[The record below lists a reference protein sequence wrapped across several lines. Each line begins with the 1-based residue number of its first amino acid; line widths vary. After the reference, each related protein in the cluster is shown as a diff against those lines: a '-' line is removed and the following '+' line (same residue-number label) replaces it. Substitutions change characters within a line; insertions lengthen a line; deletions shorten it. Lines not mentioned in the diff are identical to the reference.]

1 MILGPFLFN
10 IFLTDLSFI
19 KTILDIGSYA
29 DVNTLYVSAENIV
42 EVLDSLEQAANT
54 LFKSFK
60 SNLFKGNTDNFHL
73 Q

>member
-1 MILGPFLFN
+1 MILGSFLFN
-10 IFLTDLSFI
+10 IFLIDLFFI

-42 EVLDSLEQAANT
+42 QVLDSLEQASNT

-60 SNLFKGNTDNFHL
+60 NNIFKGNNNNFHL

>member
-1 MILGPFLFN
+1 MILGSFLFN
-10 IFLTDLSFI
+10 IFLIDLFFI

-29 DVNTLYVSAENIV
+29 DVNKLYVSSENIV
-42 EVLDSLEQAANT
+42 EVLDSSEQAANT

-60 SNLFKGNTDNFHL
+60 NNIFKGNNNNFHL

>member
-1 MILGPFLFN
+1 MILGSFLFN
-10 IFLTDLSFI
+10 IFLTDLFFI

-42 EVLDSLEQAANT
+42 EVLDSLEQASNT
-54 LFKSFK
+54 LFKSLK
-60 SNLFKGNTDNFHL
+60 NNIFKGNNNNFHL

>member
-1 MILGPFLFN
+1 MILGSFLFN
-10 IFLTDLSFI
+10 IFLIDLFFI

-29 DVNTLYVSAENIV
+29 DVNTLYVNAENIV
-42 EVLDSLEQAANT
+42 EVLDSLEQASNT

-60 SNLFKGNTDNFHL
+60 NNIFKGNNNNFHL

>member
-1 MILGPFLFN
+1 MILGSFLFN
-10 IFLTDLSFI
+10 IFLIDLFFI

-29 DVNTLYVSAENIV
+29 DVNTLYVSVENIV
-42 EVLDSLEQAANT
+42 EVLDSLEQASNT

-60 SNLFKGNTDNFHL
+60 NNIFKGNNNNFHL

>member
-1 MILGPFLFN
+1 MILGSFLFN
-10 IFLTDLSFI
+10 IFLIDLFFI

-29 DVNTLYVSAENIV
+29 DVNKLYVSSENIV

-60 SNLFKGNTDNFHL
+60 NNIFKGNNNNFHL

>member
-60 SNLFKGNTDNFHL
+60 NNLFKGNTDNFHL

>member
-1 MILGPFLFN
+1 MILGSFLFN
-10 IFLTDLSFI
+10 IFLIDLFFI

-42 EVLDSLEQAANT
+42 EVLDSLEQASNT

-60 SNLFKGNTDNFHL
+60 NNIFKGNNNNFHL

>member
-1 MILGPFLFN
+1 MILGSFLFN
-10 IFLTDLSFI
+10 IFLIDLFFI

-29 DVNTLYVSAENIV
+29 DVNTLYVNAENIV
-42 EVLDSLEQAANT
+42 EVLDSLEQASNT

-60 SNLFKGNTDNFHL
+60 NNIYEGNNNNFHL